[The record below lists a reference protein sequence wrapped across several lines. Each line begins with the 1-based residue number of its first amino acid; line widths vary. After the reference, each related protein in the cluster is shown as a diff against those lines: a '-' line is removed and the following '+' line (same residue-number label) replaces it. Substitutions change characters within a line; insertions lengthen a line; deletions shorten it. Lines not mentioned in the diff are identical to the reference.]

1 MLGVCIYDV
10 LTHMNLLHN
19 NNSIKAHSTD
29 IGCIL
34 LVWHRE
40 ENLKF
45 TWDENKNEEEM
56 NEEFEL
62 KDEYDFP
69 EVYEAGF
76 ILPKS

>member
-19 NNSIKAHSTD
+19 NSIKAHSTD
-29 IGCIL
+29 IGYIL
-34 LVWHRE
+34 LAWHRE

-62 KDEYDFP
+62 KDEYGFP